1 MPFPKTI
8 LMIEDDA
15 PTREVVRM
23 ACVGQNL
30 NLIEAETGEKGMEMI
45 EKSEPDLVILDLNLP
60 GVSGMDVCRQ
70 LRADGTQVPVIML
83 TAKNDTIDVVVGLE
97 VGADDYLT
105 KPFEVRELLA
115 RVGAHLRRSEQA
127 VTQAQP
133 KTRFEFPGLI
143 IDMNS
148 RQVWRENQ
156 EVALTLTEFNLLSLW
171 ASPRKAALQ
180 AADSFGSVVI
190 TGTTGTVIA
199 LLFDAVVAAGF
210 AGLGLAARKAAS
222 WAFIV
227 GMSIYGLDAL
237 LLAWAT
243 DWLSVA
249 FHGLALFSLQRLSRQ
264 PPAGRRSGRRADPA
278 RHRTPA
284 HAIVRIRAHRRRNIL
299 FGPGI

>member
-30 NLIEAETGEKGMEMI
+30 TLLEADTGEKGMEMI

-60 GVSGMDVCRQ
+60 GVS
-70 LRADGTQVPVIML
+70 
-83 TAKNDTIDVVVGLE
+83 VGLE

-127 VTQAQP
+127 VAQALP

-148 RQVWRENQ
+148 RQVWREGK
-156 EVALTLTEFNLLSLW
+156 EVALTLTEFNLLSLL
-171 ASPRKAALQ
+171 ASQAGQVVSRGELLRKVWGYEVEIETRTVDAHVYRLRKKIER
-180 AADSFGSVVI
+180 DSEKPHYIHSV
-190 TGTTGTVIA
+190 
-199 LLFDAVVAAGF
+199 
-210 AGLGLAARKAAS
+210 
-222 WAFIV
+222 
-227 GMSIYGLDAL
+227 
-237 LLAWAT
+237 
-243 DWLSVA
+243 
-249 FHGLALFSLQRLSRQ
+249 
-264 PPAGRRSGRRADPA
+264 
-278 RHRTPA
+278 
-284 HAIVRIRAHRRRNIL
+284 
-299 FGPGI
+299 PGIGYRFVAE

>member
-30 NLIEAETGEKGMEMI
+30 TLIEAETGEKGMEMI

-127 VTQAQP
+127 VTQSQP

-148 RQVWRENQ
+148 RQVWREGK
-156 EVALTLTEFNLLSLW
+156 EVSLT
-171 ASPRKAALQ
+171 
-180 AADSFGSVVI
+180 
-190 TGTTGTVIA
+190 
-199 LLFDAVVAAGF
+199 
-210 AGLGLAARKAAS
+210 
-222 WAFIV
+222 
-227 GMSIYGLDAL
+227 
-237 LLAWAT
+237 
-243 DWLSVA
+243 
-249 FHGLALFSLQRLSRQ
+249 
-264 PPAGRRSGRRADPA
+264 
-278 RHRTPA
+278 
-284 HAIVRIRAHRRRNIL
+284 
-299 FGPGI
+299 

>member
-105 KPFEVRELLA
+105 KPFEVRELL
-115 RVGAHLRRSEQA
+115 
-127 VTQAQP
+127 QAQP

-156 EVALTLTEFNLLSLW
+156 EVALTLTEFNLLSLL
-171 ASPRKAALQ
+171 ASQAGQVVSRGELLRKVWGYEVEIETRTVDAHVYRLRKKIER
-180 AADSFGSVVI
+180 DSEKPHYIHSV
-190 TGTTGTVIA
+190 
-199 LLFDAVVAAGF
+199 
-210 AGLGLAARKAAS
+210 
-222 WAFIV
+222 
-227 GMSIYGLDAL
+227 
-237 LLAWAT
+237 
-243 DWLSVA
+243 
-249 FHGLALFSLQRLSRQ
+249 
-264 PPAGRRSGRRADPA
+264 
-278 RHRTPA
+278 
-284 HAIVRIRAHRRRNIL
+284 
-299 FGPGI
+299 PGIGYRFVAE